1 MSPPTQYFAL
11 FSVNPRILAHQYNL
25 QLGNTSNA
33 TTSSNGKSLD
43 TDFVVLPDVYR
54 IGMSG

>member
-11 FSVNPRILAHQYNL
+11 FSVNPRVLASQYNS
-25 QLGNTSNA
+25 QFENTTNT
-33 TTSSNGKSLD
+33 TTSYNGESLD
-43 TDFVVLPDVYR
+43 ADFAVLPDVYR

>member
-11 FSVNPRILAHQYNL
+11 FSVNPRILAYQYNL
-25 QLGNTSNA
+25 QLGNTTNT
-33 TTSSNGKSLD
+33 TTSYNGKSLD
-43 TDFVVLPDVYR
+43 ADLVVLPDVYR